1 MNSTSLDPA
10 DQLTDALF
18 TSMLALGLPPDKRDA
33 IELIRQD
40 LAVAQARLGRRA
52 LTNPELQ
59 QQHAIAVRNAV
70 ANAREVLSSL

>member
-40 LAVAQARLGRRA
+40 LAVAQARLGSGDER
-52 LTNPELQ
+52 
-59 QQHAIAVRNAV
+59 
-70 ANAREVLSSL
+70 